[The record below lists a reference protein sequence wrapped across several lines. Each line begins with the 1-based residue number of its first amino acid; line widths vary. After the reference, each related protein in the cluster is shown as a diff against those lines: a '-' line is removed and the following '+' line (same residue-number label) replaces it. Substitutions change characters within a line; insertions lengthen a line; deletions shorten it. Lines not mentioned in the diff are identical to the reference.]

1 MKRLIAV
8 IVLSGLAAAVQAD
21 TYPAGSI
28 EMMILSATPQRT
40 DGDPAQLKETVGQKC
55 TYAGR
60 LTRGEQI
67 DKTAHQILSL
77 KDSNRYHWSI
87 TIDRQICTEG
97 LVREVHLVAPLSIGA
112 GVDDFKA
119 GTKVLAVPAKG

>member
-1 MKRLIAV
+1 MKRFIAV
-8 IVLSGLAAAVQAD
+8 FALSVLAAAVQAD
-21 TYPAGSI
+21 TYPSGSVQ
-28 EMMILSATPQRT
+28 MMILSATPQRT
-40 DGDPAQLKETVGQKC
+40 DGDPAQLQETAGQKC
-55 TYAGR
+55 RYAGR

-87 TIDRQICTEG
+87 TIDRQICPEG
-97 LVREVHLVAPLSIGA
+97 LVREVHLVAPLSIVA

-119 GTKVLAVPAKG
+119 GTKVLAVPEKG